1 MTSSFPRQGE
11 VYLIKALKTL
21 GDTKKRPAVIIS
33 MNVRNEFKENVLIVP
48 FTSDLTDGET
58 PTRILIPAG
67 EGGLE
72 SASLALCDNICAVR
86 KFYLERG
93 PYGAITPQSLAKIQ
107 RAIQIAIGIY

>member
-1 MTSSFPRQGE
+1 MTSSYPRQGE

-21 GDTKKRPAVIIS
+21 GDTKKRPAVVIS

-48 FTSDLTDGET
+48 FTSDLINGET
-58 PTRILIPAG
+58 PTRILMTAG

-72 SASLALCDNICAVR
+72 SSSLALCENISAVR
-86 KFYLERG
+86 KLYLERG
-93 PYGAITPQSLAKIQ
+93 PYGSITPESLARIQ

>member
-1 MTSSFPRQGE
+1 MTSSYPRQGE
-11 VYLIKALKTL
+11 VYLIKALKAL

-33 MNVRNEFKENVLIVP
+33 MNVRNQYKENVLIVP
-48 FTSDLTDGET
+48 FTSDIANGET

-67 EGGLE
+67 EGGLK
-72 SASLALCDNICAVR
+72 SDSLALGENISAVR
-86 KFYLERG
+86 KLYLDRG